1 MTQPA
6 HIAWSLRPI
15 SHSDL
20 DWAYGLHKEAVGVY
34 VAETWG
40 WDEAFQRQMFV
51 DRFSLRR
58 EVIQV
63 GREDV
68 GVLIV
73 DERPDE
79 LYLELVELTSSWQNR
94 GLGTEILRWLLRR
107 AEELQRPLA
116 LHVLRANPRAIRLYE
131 REGLRVVEAE
141 QHRFLMRS
149 AVHDRRS
156 SRLDARRTRRLCGL
170 WRGGRP

>member
-1 MTQPA
+1 VTQPA

-20 DWAYGLHKEAVGVY
+20 EWAYGLHKEAVGVY
-34 VAETWG
+34 VAGTWG

-51 DRFSLRR
+51 DRFTLRR

-94 GLGTEILRWLLRR
+94 GLGTEILAMAPPPRRGVAAAADSRR
-107 AEELQRPLA
+107 AQSE
-116 LHVLRANPRAIRLYE
+116 
-131 REGLRVVEAE
+131 
-141 QHRFLMRS
+141 S
-149 AVHDRRS
+149 ARDPAV
-156 SRLDARRTRRLCGL
+156 
-170 WRGGRP
+170 

>member
-1 MTQPA
+1 VTQPA

-15 SHSDL
+15 SQSDL
-20 DWAYGLHKEAVGVY
+20 EWAYGLHKEAVGVY
-34 VAETWG
+34 VAEAWG
-40 WDEAFQRQMFV
+40 WDEAFQRRMFV
-51 DRFSLRR
+51 DRFNLRR

-63 GREDV
+63 SREDV

-79 LYLELVELTSSWQNR
+79 LYLELVELTSSCQNNR
-94 GLGTEILRWLLRR
+94 LGTEILRWLLRR
-107 AEELQRPLA
+107 AEELRRPLT

-131 REGLRVVEAE
+131 REGLSIAETE

-149 AVHDRRS
+149 NAHDRRS
-156 SRLDARRTRRLCGL
+156 V
-170 WRGGRP
+170 